1 MALHGSRLA
10 ANTQLSAQPH
20 DGGHPGRSGTLL
32 RVRNLGVEFRDPVTR
47 RPSRAVGD
55 VSFDVGRAKMVSLIG
70 PSGCGKSTVISA
82 IAGLIKYSHGEI
94 TGSSQTDGKPYQAIV
109 FQRAALLPW
118 RTALDNVAFPLTLR
132 GMRREA
138 ARDRASAIL
147 DMVGLQRF
155 HHHHP
160 HQLSGGMQQRVN
172 LARALVLEPTL
183 LLLDEP
189 FAALD
194 ALTRERLQEELLGI
208 MSRTGLAGIF
218 VTHQIDEAVLMGDS
232 VVVMSHGPAS
242 TVRAV
247 IDIDLPR
254 PRPAVIRTD
263 AQFLKLVG
271 DVGKIVRNE
280 VTASSEPTENAAE

>member
-1 MALHGSRLA
+1 MALQGSRQI
-10 ANTQLSAQPH
+10 ANSQSSVHAN
-20 DGGHPGRSGTLL
+20 GGEYAHGDLL
-32 RVRNLGVEFRDPVTR
+32 LKVRNLGVDFRDPVTQ

-55 VSFDVGRAKMVSLIG
+55 VSFDVGNSKMVSLIG

-82 IAGLIKYSHGEI
+82 IAGLIQYSRGEI
-94 TGSSQTDGKPYQAIV
+94 TGSYRSDSKPYQAIV
-109 FQRAALLPW
+109 FQKAALLPW
-118 RTALDNVAFPLTLR
+118 RNALDNVAFPLTLR
-132 GMRREA
+132 GIRREL
-138 ARDRASAIL
+138 ARDRARAVL
-147 DMVGLQRF
+147 NMVGLQKF
-155 HHHHP
+155 QYHHP

-208 MSRTGLAGIF
+208 TDRTGLAGIF

-247 IDIDLPR
+247 IDVDVSR
-254 PRPAVIRTD
+254 PRPANIRTD
-263 AQFLKLVG
+263 TRFLQIVANVG
-271 DVGKIVRNE
+271 EIVRNE
-280 VTASSEPTENAAE
+280 VAAGNEATETAAE